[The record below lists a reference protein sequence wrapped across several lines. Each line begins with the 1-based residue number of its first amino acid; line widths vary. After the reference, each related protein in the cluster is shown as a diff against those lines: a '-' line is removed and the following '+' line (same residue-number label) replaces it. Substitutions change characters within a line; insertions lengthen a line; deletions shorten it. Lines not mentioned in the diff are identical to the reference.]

1 MSKKKVLI
9 VGGGYAG
16 IAAANRLS
24 RKNSEVDITLITA
37 EPTFREKIR
46 NHQVIAGTKG
56 KDFQIRNLL
65 NPKVKLLIQRVEKI
79 FPKENKVL
87 LDNGT
92 YFEYD
97 YLGYTAGMRAGDPGT
112 KGINYFSIASFQDSE
127 RLRKELSHRPDAK
140 ITVLGGGLSGIEVAT
155 ELAENYPLAKITLLD
170 SDKIGKNFSSNAVL
184 YMKEV
189 LKNLKVN
196 LIEGERGEDLL
207 EDKIKTSNGT
217 QVLHDYCVISAGLV
231 ASDLGKNSGLGSN
244 KIGQVYLNE
253 YMQVPEYTNILGAGD
268 GVKVPGE
275 EYSYLRMACATALPM
290 GIYLAER
297 ISNLLGNKSKI
308 GQKPFRLAYVG
319 RCVSL
324 GRKEGLLQF
333 LNYDDSPTEK
343 IWTGKLGA
351 IVKELICKF
360 TVFSFKA
367 EKYFDFY
374 AIPQP
379 KERPLVKQNEKFV
392 TAEK

>member
-9 VGGGYAG
+9 IGGGYAG
-16 IAAANRLS
+16 IVAANRLS
-24 RKNSEVDITLITA
+24 RKNSEVEITLITA
-37 EPTFREKIR
+37 EPIFREKIR

-65 NPKVKLLIQRVEKI
+65 NSKVNLIIQRVEKI

-87 LDNGT
+87 LNDGT
-92 YFEYD
+92 TFEYD

-112 KGINYFSIASFQDSE
+112 KGVNYFSVASFQDSE
-127 RLRKELSHRPDAK
+127 RLRKELNNDPDAK
-140 ITVLGGGLSGIEVAT
+140 VTVLGGGLSGIEVAT
-155 ELAENYPLAKITLLD
+155 ELAENYPSAKITLLD
-170 SDKIGKNFSSNAVL
+170 SDKIGKNFSPDAVL

-189 LKNLKVN
+189 LKNLHVN
-196 LIEGERGEDLL
+196 LIEGERGEYLL

-231 ASDLGKNSGLGSN
+231 ASDLGKNSGLESN

-253 YMQVPEYTNILGAGD
+253 YMQVPEYSNIIGAGD
-268 GVKVPGE
+268 AVKIPGE

-290 GIYLAER
+290 GIYLGER
-297 ISNLLGNKSKI
+297 ISNLLGKKSEI
-308 GQKPFRLAYVG
+308 GQKPFELAYVG

-324 GRKEGLLQF
+324 GRKEGLFQF
-333 LNYDDSPTEK
+333 LNYDDSPKEK
-343 IWTGKLGA
+343 FWKGRLGA
-351 IVKELICKF
+351 FVKELICKF

-374 AIPQP
+374 TIPQP
-379 KERPLVKQNEKFV
+379 KEKTLVKENERLV

>member
-24 RKNSEVDITLITA
+24 RKNPEADITLITA
-37 EPTFREKIR
+37 EPIFREKIR

-56 KDFQIRNLL
+56 KDFLIRNLL
-65 NPKVKLLIQRVEKI
+65 NPKVSLIIQRVEKI

-87 LDNGT
+87 LNDGT
-92 YFEYD
+92 YFQYD
-97 YLGYTAGMRAGDPGT
+97 YLGYTAGMRAGDPGS
-112 KGINYFSIASFQDSE
+112 KGMNYFSVASFQDSE
-127 RLRKELSHRPDAK
+127 RLRKELKNHPDAK

-170 SDKIGKNFSSNAVL
+170 SDRIGKNFSSSAVL
-184 YMKEV
+184 YMKDV
-189 LKNLKVN
+189 LKNLKVD
-196 LIEGERGEDLL
+196 LIEGERGELLL
-207 EDKIKTSNGT
+207 EDKIKTSSGT
-217 QVLHDYCVISAGLV
+217 QIPHEYCVISAGLL
-231 ASDLGKNSGLGSN
+231 ASDLAKISGLETN

-253 YMQVPEYTNILGAGD
+253 YMQIPEYSNILGAGD
-268 GVKVPGE
+268 GVKVPGK

-290 GIYLAER
+290 GIYLGER
-297 ISNLLGNKSKI
+297 ISSILGKKSDI
-308 GQKPFRLAYVG
+308 GRKPFQLAYVG

-333 LNYDDSPTEK
+333 LNYDDSPKEK

-367 EKYFDFY
+367 ERYFDFY
-374 AIPQP
+374 TIPQP
-379 KERPLVKQNEKFV
+379 KEKTLVKENERLA